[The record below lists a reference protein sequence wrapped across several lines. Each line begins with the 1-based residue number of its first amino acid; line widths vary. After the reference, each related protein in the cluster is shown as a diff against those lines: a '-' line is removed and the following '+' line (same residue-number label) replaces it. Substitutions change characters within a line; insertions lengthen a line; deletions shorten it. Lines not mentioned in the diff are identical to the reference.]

1 MGLSFMNVTP
11 AGEFGIA
18 PNYKKYLKTSHQNKG
33 MFISSAV
40 LLTR

>member
-18 PNYKKYLKTSHQNKG
+18 PNYKKYLKTSH
-33 MFISSAV
+33 
-40 LLTR
+40 